1 MDIHAAC
8 WKKEQRCQDNRG
20 VLSCKGFSIR
30 LGRNMHC
37 CWPSVETNNMKRRRH
52 WIVLLYFWELTLQPR
67 GPHVLLQSL
76 RQGWSSWLLLHHP
89 HIISNISERNEIWLF
104 RLQPSED
111 NSLFPRSAQELT
123 ITLQPLP
130 CKAPEQSATVI
141 TKCWAL
147 VVVDFEAV
155 RHVNLEPL
163 LVKLQQKSCVGESL
177 LSTSRKAN
185 SPQVCTT
192 ECGKFTATLFLT
204 G

>member
-89 HIISNISERNEIWLF
+89 HIISNISQREMKF
-104 RLQPSED
+104 D
-111 NSLFPRSAQELT
+111 SLDCS
-123 ITLQPLP
+123 PLKTTA
-130 CKAPEQSATVI
+130 C
-141 TKCWAL
+141 
-147 VVVDFEAV
+147 F
-155 RHVNLEPL
+155 HVQL
-163 LVKLQQKSCVGESL
+163 
-177 LSTSRKAN
+177 RN
-185 SPQVCTT
+185 SPSHFSPCRARPQSRVPQWSQNV
-192 ECGKFTATLFLT
+192 GLL
-204 G
+204 